1 MNNILAKKLQKAQQR
16 QVGKIQR
23 LPCYNKVKRDFEI
36 EYQVASELAKARR
49 EAKMTQHQVAEA
61 MSTTQ
66 SVISRIERG
75 TNVSIETLERYVV
88 ACGRH
93 LQVKVV

>member
-1 MNNILAKKLQKAQQR
+1 MNRKLADRMRKDHQKQAQEIR
-16 QVGKIQR
+16 S
-23 LPCYNKVKRDFEI
+23 LPCYGDVERDFGI
-36 EYQVASELAKARR
+36 EYQVASELARARQD
-49 EAKMTQHQVAEA
+49 AKMTQRQVAEA

-75 TNVSIETLERYVV
+75 TNVSIETLERYVA

-93 LQVKVV
+93 LQVTVV

>member
-1 MNNILAKKLQKAQQR
+1 MRKAHEAQAR
-16 QVGKIQR
+16 KIRR
-23 LPCYNKVKRDFEI
+23 LPCYDGVKRDFSI
-36 EYQVASELAKARR
+36 EYQVSSELAKARR
-49 EAKMTQHQVAEA
+49 EAKMTQSQVAEA

-75 TNVSIETLERYVV
+75 TNVSIETLERYVA

-93 LQVKVV
+93 LQVTVV